1 MEAGAED
8 LHALLP
14 NFVAV
19 VHIYTSAAI
28 TAYAYTSAPR

>member
-8 LHALLP
+8 LDASPL

-28 TAYAYTSAPR
+28 TAYAYTIAPR

>member
-1 MEAGAED
+1 MEAGAEELD
-8 LHALLP
+8 TPLP
-14 NFVAV
+14 NFVSV